1 MRCAGRGGR
10 ANEGAV
16 KTAWGTR
23 GAAAKEAAGE
33 CPKRT
38 AAAPTLGL
46 LAPPL
51 VQLDL
56 VLLGDGAVALR
67 LLQALE
73 HVAPVVRCIKGAEKR
88 QESVLCEMRGARGA
102 CE

>member
-1 MRCAGRGGR
+1 MLR
-10 ANEGAV
+10 AV
-16 KTAWGTR
+16 PLPQKQ
-23 GAAAKEAAGE
+23 
-33 CPKRT
+33 RT

-67 LLQALE
+67 LLQTREL
-73 HVAPVVRCIKGAEKR
+73 VVLVVRCT
-88 QESVLCEMRGARGA
+88 
-102 CE
+102 